1 MNRGRRIL
9 SINRDIHNEHV
20 FHPAIVIFTILYKSI
35 IRRGKS
41 LEKKHSPLLTL
52 RLHRHLPPQSQ
63 SPTLIHSDLL
73 QRWLEDQLNLFRC
86 QVKQTPPL
94 STRKTNRF
102 STNVIL
108 KTDSTDDES
117 DTISENTFTTRANQ
131 SNPLPSKSASGGKRP
146 HNHVRYKPLRKS
158 SANTSHLIR
167 HESLKY
173 RNRPLLFDNHSS
185 LSKTFHP
192 YQSNHLK
199 RYPHRTDSSSMPRS
213 DLSDISSSRPDN
225 LSESVISNLESEYDN
240 IYTEPINSKSTVPMM
255 STSQI
260 LSDDDDDD
268 DDDETTMAT
277 TVIAPTKSRC
287 YF

>member
-1 MNRGRRIL
+1 
-9 SINRDIHNEHV
+9 
-20 FHPAIVIFTILYKSI
+20 
-35 IRRGKS
+35 
-41 LEKKHSPLLTL
+41 
-52 RLHRHLPPQSQ
+52 
-63 SPTLIHSDLL
+63 L

-117 DTISENTFTTRANQ
+117 DTISENTFTTRTNQ
-131 SNPLPSKSASGGKRP
+131 SNPLSKSASGGKRA
-146 HNHVRYKPLRKS
+146 HTHVRYKPMRKS
-158 SANTSHLIR
+158 SANASHLIR

-173 RNRPLLFDNHSS
+173 RNRPLVFDTHSS
-185 LSKTFHP
+185 LGKAFHP

-199 RYPHRTDSSSMPRS
+199 KYPHRTDSSSMPRS

-240 IYTEPINSKSTVPMM
+240 IYTEPINSKTTVPMM

-260 LSDDDDDD
+260 LSEDDDDD
-268 DDDETTMAT
+268 DDDETTLAT
-277 TVIAPTKSRC
+277 TVTAPTKSLC